1 MEAPFFDIY
10 YMPRREL
17 SALHTIFSFNSIFFF
32 SFNSIILRAYYMLGP
47 MLNSGDKGGD
57 MNRGTNLMKLTVRD
71 ANRQQSSSYTIK

>member
-1 MEAPFFDIY
+1 MEAPFFDVY

-17 SALHTIFSFNSIFFF
+17 SAHTQYFHSILFFF